1 MTKPECFGSRFVF
14 GFDPGGKLGFPVK
27 CEACDSIDDC
37 ICAANKADCQRLG
50 ATEKGRYLSTELKAL
65 CRKKARLHMIERHRD
80 EYEQRAKEFEA
91 KALAIIICE
100 NEHGRITW

>member
-37 ICAANKADCQRLG
+37 ICAANKAD
-50 ATEKGRYLSTELKAL
+50 
-65 CRKKARLHMIERHRD
+65 
-80 EYEQRAKEFEA
+80 
-91 KALAIIICE
+91 
-100 NEHGRITW
+100 